1 MSSELFCFIPGGKSV
16 FSVEIDK
23 TKIVDQLKKAI
34 KKKKTQTLA
43 NVEPHALTLY
53 RVAIDR
59 SLDNKQQETTLTQL
73 SENWGERKE
82 LINTDQLSSIFD
94 EQPPDGKIWVT
105 LVQIP
110 QGESIYCGGVVLMT
124 DVANAADMLSQFLGP
139 LQPDHPEA

>member
-1 MSSELFCFIPGGKSV
+1 MSSTLLCFIPGGKSV

-23 TKIVDQLKKAI
+23 TKIVDQLRKAI
-34 KKKKTQTLA
+34 KEEMKQTLA
-43 NVEPHALTLY
+43 NVKANALILY

-73 SENWGERKE
+73 SENSGERKE

-110 QGESIYCGGVVLMT
+110 PG
-124 DVANAADMLSQFLGP
+124 
-139 LQPDHPEA
+139 